1 MERFSRFR
9 VHFSKLLSVKRC
21 TKHVLQTSVTEG
33 LFVNM
38 TFENLDLKF
47 FENILK
53 NIHISNISVFYVAC
67 RYFIL
72 INRQYT
78 GSRFADI
85 DDSAFTVFACSHRF
99 SLFRCFQS
107 LWPIPHLKMKWIRCS
122 WIVRVLN
129 CLRTPIAA
137 WLCQETWTGGHLL
150 QLLLSKERVK
160 ISLNWWAWKPTRVQT
175 DSFAQSTAFC
185 KDYSLGFME
194 KLESLTVNWHV

>member
-107 LWPIPHLKMKWIRCS
+107 L
-122 WIVRVLN
+122 
-129 CLRTPIAA
+129 
-137 WLCQETWTGGHLL
+137 
-150 QLLLSKERVK
+150 
-160 ISLNWWAWKPTRVQT
+160 
-175 DSFAQSTAFC
+175 
-185 KDYSLGFME
+185 
-194 KLESLTVNWHV
+194 